1 MDRDR
6 GKGILNK
13 AKGAFK
19 RAVGRVTGDR
29 KIQAEGHFDRAKGE
43 VQNTVGGV
51 KDSLR
56 NKP

>member
-6 GKGILNK
+6 GKGLLNK
-13 AKGAFK
+13 AKGSLKKGF
-19 RAVGRVTGDR
+19 GRLTGDR
-29 KIQAEGHFDRAKGE
+29 KIEAEGHLDKAKGE

>member
-6 GKGILNK
+6 EKGMLNK
-13 AKGAFK
+13 AKGSLK
-19 RAVGRVTGDR
+19 KGLGRLTGDR
-29 KIQAEGHFDRAKGE
+29 KTQVEGHVDRAKGE